1 MKYLLAAA
9 SGLLFGIGLTVSG
22 MVNPAKVK
30 NFLDVAG
37 TWDPSLA
44 LVMAGAIF
52 VTLPGYA
59 ILKKTPKP
67 WFAPAF
73 QWPTRQDID
82 GPLLSGA
89 VMFGVG
95 WALSGLCPG
104 PALAALPTAIPGV
117 IGFGAT
123 MVLGML
129 IANHQKRVRDEP
141 LAAS

>member
-1 MKYLLAAA
+1 MIKLLTAAG

-30 NFLDVAG
+30 NFLDIAG
-37 TWDPSLA
+37 SWDPSLA
-44 LVMAGAIF
+44 FVMAGAIF

-59 ILKKTPKP
+59 ILRKGSKP
-67 WFAPAF
+67 WFAPTF

-82 GPLLSGA
+82 APLLTGA
-89 VMFGVG
+89 VMFGIG

-104 PALAALPTAIPGV
+104 PAMAVLPTAIPGV
-117 IGFGAT
+117 IGFGVT

-129 IANHQKRVRDEP
+129 IARQR
-141 LAAS
+141 A